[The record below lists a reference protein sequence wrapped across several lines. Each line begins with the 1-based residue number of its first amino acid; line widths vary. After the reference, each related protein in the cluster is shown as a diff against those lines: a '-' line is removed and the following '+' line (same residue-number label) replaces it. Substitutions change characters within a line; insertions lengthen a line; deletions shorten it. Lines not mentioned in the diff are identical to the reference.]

1 MLTTAEEDR
10 LEETLPTSG
19 TVSYDGQE
27 QQYGL
32 TPFWAGP
39 DASGDDATA
48 SPDYPM
54 LVFDWEQQ
62 DVPAEERQ
70 PVDNIHEIENP
81 ANVEEYREVHTNELF
96 SDLVIQAVV
105 RRQWLDGLPPGVRL
119 KQLTRPIRQT
129 CSRDLANHGQLNE
142 PGPNGERPMTV
153 DILTGVTGNRDDD
166 TSRVQWTIR
175 LHYRGT
181 HEVIQE
187 TVEDAEYSV
196 DTT

>member
-10 LEETLPTSG
+10 LEETLPTST

-27 QQYGL
+27 HQYGL

-39 DASGDDATA
+39 DASGDDVAT
-48 SPDYPM
+48 SPEYPM
-54 LVFDWEQQ
+54 LVFDWNQQ

-70 PVDNIHEIENP
+70 PVDNIRDIENP
-81 ANVEEYREVHTNELF
+81 KNVGEYREIHTSELY
-96 SDLVIQAVV
+96 SDLVIQVVV

-119 KQLTRPIRQT
+119 KQLARPVRQT
-129 CSRDLANHGQLNE
+129 CKRDLDNHGRLNE

-153 DILTGVTGNRDDD
+153 DIITGVTENREDDR
-166 TSRVQWTIR
+166 SRVQWRIR
-175 LHYRGT
+175 FHYRGT
-181 HEVIQE
+181 YETVYD

>member
-19 TVSYDGQE
+19 TVSHDGQE
-27 QQYGL
+27 QQYDL

-39 DASGDDATA
+39 DASGDDAAT

-54 LVFDWEQQ
+54 VVFDWEQQ

-81 ANVEEYREVHTNELF
+81 KNIEEYREIHTNELY
-96 SDLVIQAVV
+96 SDLVIQVV
-105 RRQWLDGLPPGVRL
+105 IRRQWLDGLPPGVRL
-119 KQLTRPIRQT
+119 KQLARPIRQT
-129 CSRDLANHGQLNE
+129 CTRDLDNHGRLNE

-153 DILTGVTGNRDDD
+153 DIITGVTENREDD
-166 TSRVQWTIR
+166 TSRVQWRIR
-175 LHYRGT
+175 IHYRGT
-181 HEVIQE
+181 YEIVYD